1 MRDIPSFLGLARRAG
16 KLVMGEQA
24 VLDAAERVRLIMV
37 AKDLAAGSHKRAMR
51 AAETA
56 NAPLVTLP
64 HTKETLGAAL
74 GRGTCGILAL
84 TDEGFAREILKVIDQ
99 TRQGASKIG

>member
-24 VLDAAERVRLIMV
+24 VLDAATHIRLVMT
-37 AKDLAAGSHKRAMR
+37 AEDLAAGSLKRAAR

-64 HTKETLGAAL
+64 HTKEVLGAAL

-84 TDEGFAREILKVIDQ
+84 TDEGFAQEILKATDQ
-99 TRQGASKIG
+99 VHNGASKIG